1 MGLFFRC
8 NSNLLTFV
16 PDCIQNMAKLSVVII
31 TLNEEAQI
39 GRCLESV
46 QGIADEIVVLD
57 SFSTDQT
64 EAICRKMGA
73 KVHKEVFKGY
83 GAQKNMALD
92 LASYDLVLSLDAD
105 EALSEELR
113 KSIAALKEDPRY
125 DGYTMNRLNNY
136 CGKWIR
142 HCGWY
147 PDRKIRLADRRKARW
162 DDAVIHEKFIVES
175 NQTQHLKGDLLHYSY
190 HSISGHILQMNKFT
204 DYSAMQMFD
213 AGKKAPIWRLL
224 VNPSLMFLK
233 MYFFK
238 TGFLDGF
245 YGFTISIVTAHATFL
260 KYAKLRQ
267 LYMNKRSG

>member
-1 MGLFFRC
+1 
-8 NSNLLTFV
+8 
-16 PDCIQNMAKLSVVII
+16 
-31 TLNEEAQI
+31 
-39 GRCLESV
+39 
-46 QGIADEIVVLD
+46 
-57 SFSTDQT
+57 
-64 EAICRKMGA
+64 MGA
-73 KVHKEVFKGY
+73 IVHKETFKGY

-113 KSIAALKEDPRY
+113 RSIAVVKENPQF

-162 DDAVIHEKFIVES
+162 DDAVIHEKFMVES
-175 NQTQHLKGDLLHYSY
+175 NNIQHLNGDLLHYSY
-190 HSISGHILQMNKFT
+190 QSISGHILKMDKFT
-204 DYSAMQMFD
+204 DYSAKKMFD
-213 AGKKAPIWRLL
+213 SGVKASIGRLL
-224 VNPSLMFLK
+224 INPSLMFLK
-233 MYFFK
+233 MYFIK

-245 YGFTISIVTAHATFL
+245 YGFTISVVSAHATFL

-267 LYMNKRSG
+267 LYMNTRSG

>member
-1 MGLFFRC
+1 
-8 NSNLLTFV
+8 
-16 PDCIQNMAKLSVVII
+16 MAKLSVVII
-31 TLNEEAQI
+31 TYNEEAHI
-39 GRCLESV
+39 GRCIESV
-46 QGIADEIVVLD
+46 QGIADEVVVLD

-64 EAICRKMGA
+64 EAISRKMGA
-73 KVHKEVFKGY
+73 IVHKEAFKGY

-92 LASYDLVLSLDAD
+92 LASNDLVLSLDAD

-113 KSIAALKEDPRY
+113 RSIAGVKENPQY

-147 PDRKIRLADRRKARW
+147 PDRKIRLTDRRKSRW

-175 NQTQHLKGDLLHYSY
+175 NRIQHLNGDLLHYSY
-190 HSISGHILQMNKFT
+190 HSISGHILKMDKFT
-204 DYSAMQMFD
+204 DYSAKKMFD
-213 AGKKAPIWRLL
+213 SGVKAPIWRLL

-233 MYFFK
+233 MYFIK
-238 TGFLDGF
+238 SGFLDGF
-245 YGFTISIVTAHATFL
+245 YGFTISVVSAHATFL

-267 LYMNKRSG
+267 LYMNTRSG